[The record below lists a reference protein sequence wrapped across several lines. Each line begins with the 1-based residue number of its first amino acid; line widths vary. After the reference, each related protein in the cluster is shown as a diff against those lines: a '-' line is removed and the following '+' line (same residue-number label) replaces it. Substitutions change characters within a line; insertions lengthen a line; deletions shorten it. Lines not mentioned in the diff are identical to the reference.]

1 MSIKIDN
8 INQSILRLLQ
18 EDTRLSIAAIADSAG
33 ISTSPCQK
41 RIKQLESQGVIT
53 NYSAHI
59 EVSKICSSVTFLAE
73 ITLQEHDKNAFQQFE
88 KVIIEE
94 DTLVECDQVSGP
106 YDYSARFVCKN
117 IEDYKSISD
126 RLLSKSPI
134 KSIQSHCVL
143 SKVKRFAGYPLSYL
157 LDDDKLQ

>member
-1 MSIKIDN
+1 MNIKIDN

-41 RIKQLESQGVIT
+41 RIKQLENQGVIT
-53 NYSAHI
+53 NYSANI
-59 EVSKICSSVTFLAE
+59 EISKICTSVTFLAE
-73 ITLQEHDKNAFQQFE
+73 ITLQEHDKNAFKNFE
-88 KVIIEE
+88 KVIMEE
-94 DTLVECDQVSGP
+94 DTLVECEQVSGS
-106 YDYSARFVCKN
+106 YDYFARFVCKD

-143 SKVKRFAGYPLSYL
+143 SKVKRFTGYPLNYL
-157 LDDDKLQ
+157 LDNEN

>member
-1 MSIKIDN
+1 MNIKIDN

-18 EDTRLSIAAIADSAG
+18 EETRLSIAAIADSAG

-41 RIKQLESQGVIT
+41 RIKQLENQGVIT
-53 NYSAHI
+53 NYSANI
-59 EVSKICSSVTFLAE
+59 EISKICTSVTFLAE
-73 ITLQEHDKNAFQQFE
+73 ITLQEHDKNAFKNFE
-88 KVIIEE
+88 KVIMEE
-94 DTLVECDQVSGP
+94 DTLVECEQVSGS
-106 YDYSARFVCKN
+106 YDYFARFVCKD

-143 SKVKRFAGYPLSYL
+143 SKVKSFTGYPLNYL
-157 LDDDKLQ
+157 LDNEN

>member
-8 INQSILRLLQ
+8 INQSILRSLQ

-53 NYSAHI
+53 NYSANV
-59 EVSKICSSVTFLAE
+59 ELSKICTSVTFLAE
-73 ITLQEHDKNAFQQFE
+73 ITLQEHDKDSFQQFE
-88 KVIIEE
+88 SVIMEE
-94 DTLVECDQVSGP
+94 DTLVECDQVSGN
-106 YDYSARFVCKN
+106 YDYFARFVCKD

-143 SKVKRFAGYPLSYL
+143 SKVKRFTGYPLNYL
-157 LDDDKLQ
+157 LDNNNLP

>member
-1 MSIKIDN
+1 MNIKIDN

-18 EDTRLSIAAIADSAG
+18 EETRLSIAAIADSAG

-41 RIKQLESQGVIT
+41 RIKQLENQGVIT
-53 NYSAHI
+53 NYSANI
-59 EVSKICSSVTFLAE
+59 EISKICTSVTFLAE
-73 ITLQEHDKNAFQQFE
+73 ITLQEHDKNAFKNFE
-88 KVIIEE
+88 KVIMEE
-94 DTLVECDQVSGP
+94 DTLVECEQVSGS
-106 YDYSARFVCKN
+106 YDYFARFVCKD

-143 SKVKRFAGYPLSYL
+143 SKVKRFTGYPLNYL
-157 LDDDKLQ
+157 LDNEN

>member
-1 MSIKIDN
+1 MNIKIDN

-18 EDTRLSIAAIADSAG
+18 EDTRLSIAAIADNAG

-41 RIKQLESQGVIT
+41 RIKQLENQGVIT
-53 NYSAHI
+53 NYSANI
-59 EVSKICSSVTFLAE
+59 EISKICTSVTFLAE
-73 ITLQEHDKNAFQQFE
+73 ITLQEHDKNAFKNFE
-88 KVIIEE
+88 KVIMEE
-94 DTLVECDQVSGP
+94 DTLVECEQVSGS
-106 YDYSARFVCKN
+106 YDYFARFVCKD

-143 SKVKRFAGYPLSYL
+143 SKVKSFTGYPLNYL
-157 LDDDKLQ
+157 LDNEN

>member
-1 MSIKIDN
+1 MNIKIDN

-18 EDTRLSIAAIADSAG
+18 EDTRLSIAAIADNAG

-41 RIKQLESQGVIT
+41 RIKQLENQGVIT
-53 NYSAHI
+53 NYSANI
-59 EVSKICSSVTFLAE
+59 EISKICTSVTFLAE
-73 ITLQEHDKNAFQQFE
+73 ITLQEHDKNAFKNFE
-88 KVIIEE
+88 KVIMEE
-94 DTLVECDQVSGP
+94 DTLVECEQVSGS
-106 YDYSARFVCKN
+106 YDYFARFVCKD

-143 SKVKRFAGYPLSYL
+143 SKVKRFTGYPLNYL
-157 LDDDKLQ
+157 LDNEN

>member
-1 MSIKIDN
+1 VNIKIDN

-41 RIKQLESQGVIT
+41 RIKQLENQGVIT
-53 NYSAHI
+53 NYSANI
-59 EVSKICSSVTFLAE
+59 EISKICTSVTFLAE
-73 ITLQEHDKNAFQQFE
+73 ITLQEHDKNAFKNFE
-88 KVIIEE
+88 KVIMEE
-94 DTLVECDQVSGP
+94 DTLVECEQVSGS
-106 YDYSARFVCKN
+106 YDYFARFVCKD

-143 SKVKRFAGYPLSYL
+143 SKVKRFTGYPLNYL
-157 LDDDKLQ
+157 IDNEN

>member
-1 MSIKIDN
+1 MNIKIDN

-41 RIKQLESQGVIT
+41 RIKQLENQGVIT
-53 NYSAHI
+53 NYSANI
-59 EVSKICSSVTFLAE
+59 EISKICTSVTFLAE
-73 ITLQEHDKNAFQQFE
+73 ITLQEHDKNAFKSFE
-88 KVIIEE
+88 KVIMEE
-94 DTLVECDQVSGP
+94 DTLVECDQVSGS
-106 YDYSARFVCKN
+106 YDYFARFVCKD

-143 SKVKRFAGYPLSYL
+143 SKVKRFTGYPLNYL
-157 LDDDKLQ
+157 LDNEN

>member
-1 MSIKIDN
+1 MTIKIDN
-8 INQSILRLLQ
+8 INQSILRSLQ
-18 EDTRLSIAAIADSAG
+18 EDTRLSIAAIADNAG

-53 NYSAHI
+53 NYSANVDI
-59 EVSKICSSVTFLAE
+59 SKICTSVTFVAE
-73 ITLQEHDKNAFQQFE
+73 ITLQEHDKNAFKNFE
-88 KVIIEE
+88 KVIMEE
-94 DTLVECDQVSGP
+94 DTLVECEQVSGS
-106 YDYSARFVCKN
+106 YDYFARFVCKD

-143 SKVKRFAGYPLSYL
+143 SKVKRFTGYPLNYL
-157 LDDDKLQ
+157 LDDGNLK

>member
-1 MSIKIDN
+1 MNIKIDK

-41 RIKQLESQGVIT
+41 RIKQLENQGVIT
-53 NYSAHI
+53 NYSANI
-59 EVSKICSSVTFLAE
+59 EISKICTSVTFLAE
-73 ITLQEHDKNAFQQFE
+73 ITLQEHDKNAFKNFE
-88 KVIIEE
+88 KVIMEE
-94 DTLVECDQVSGP
+94 DTLVECEQVSGS
-106 YDYSARFVCKN
+106 YDYFARFVCKD

-143 SKVKRFAGYPLSYL
+143 SKVKRFTGYPLNYL
-157 LDDDKLQ
+157 LDNEN

>member
-94 DTLVECDQVSGP
+94 DRWLSAIKYPALMTIVPVL
-106 YDYSARFVCKN
+106 SARTLKTTNQFQIDFFQSLPSKASRAIVCYRK
-117 IEDYKSISD
+117 
-126 RLLSKSPI
+126 
-134 KSIQSHCVL
+134 
-143 SKVKRFAGYPLSYL
+143 
-157 LDDDKLQ
+157 